1 VSSRTVGILA
11 AAGAAILFGTA
22 TVATGFAL
30 RSFDPL
36 SAGAWRAAFGAAVF
50 VPLVLLRRSTGAR
63 GPVPET
69 PPGPGDP
76 PPRSRASTGDLVARV
91 LVLGVLGG
99 PAFLV
104 ALNLAVQRAGAALSG
119 MAVGM
124 YALLAV
130 LLGAPLL
137 SERVRPA
144 ALGGFVVAVVGTAL
158 LTGIAEGGT
167 ATSVDGVAIGLLAAL
182 SYAGYLVLAR
192 RWSQRHGLRAETITL
207 GSVVTATVV
216 LFALVVATDPAS
228 FWPAGVTPTAV
239 AALAWLAFVLAAGQL
254 LVVAGVQRLDART
267 SSTLLLLNPLT
278 TALLAP
284 ALLGERLS
292 AGQLVGAG
300 LVLAGMAVAVRSR

>member
-1 VSSRTVGILA
+1 VSRRTVGILA

-50 VPLVLLRRSTGAR
+50 VPLVLLRRSAGTRDPATDAR
-63 GPVPET
+63 H
-69 PPGPGDP
+69 
-76 PPRSRASTGDLVARV
+76 SAGDLVARV
-91 LVLGVLGG
+91 VVLGMLGG
-99 PAFLV
+99 PLFLV
-104 ALNLAVQRAGAALSG
+104 TLNLAVQRAGAALSG

-137 SERVRPA
+137 GERVRPA

-158 LTGIAEGGT
+158 LTGIAEGGA

-192 RWSQRHGLRAETITL
+192 RWSQRHGLRAETITV

-216 LFALVVATDPAS
+216 LFALVLATNPAS
-228 FWPAGVTPTAV
+228 VWPAGVTPTAV

-278 TALLAP
+278 TAALAP

-300 LVLAGMAVAVRSR
+300 LVLAGMAIAVRSR

>member
-50 VPLVLLRRSTGAR
+50 VPLVLLRRSAGTRDPATDAR
-63 GPVPET
+63 H
-69 PPGPGDP
+69 
-76 PPRSRASTGDLVARV
+76 SAGDLVARV
-91 LVLGVLGG
+91 VVLGMLGG
-99 PAFLV
+99 PLFLV
-104 ALNLAVQRAGAALSG
+104 TLNLAVQRAGAALSG

-137 SERVRPA
+137 GERVRPA

-158 LTGIAEGGT
+158 LTGIAEGGAAT
-167 ATSVDGVAIGLLAAL
+167 AVDGVAIGLLAAL

-216 LFALVVATDPAS
+216 LFALVLATNPAS
-228 FWPAGVTPTAV
+228 VWPAGVTPTAV

-278 TALLAP
+278 TAALAP

-300 LVLAGMAVAVRSR
+300 LVLAGMAIAVRSR